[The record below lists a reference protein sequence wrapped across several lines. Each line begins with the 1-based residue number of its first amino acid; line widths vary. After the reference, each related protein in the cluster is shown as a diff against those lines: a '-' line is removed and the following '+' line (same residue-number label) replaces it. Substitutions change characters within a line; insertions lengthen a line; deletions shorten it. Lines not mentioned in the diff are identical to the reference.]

1 MLSRRGLRIKAMQT
15 LYIVSSTDNMD
26 VRSALKQ
33 LNYSINNSHLAYL
46 YGLHFI
52 TELAHQV
59 DLEAHIKKNKYL
71 PSELDLNFPV
81 KFFRNHL
88 INTLWENQ
96 YFQSKLKKEKLFD
109 WVDEEIVKMIYNQ
122 MKEFKPYEKYAAE
135 ISDET
140 GDKKIVQEIFENFLL
155 KNEYFDEHMENVVGT
170 WADDE
175 FIVKG
180 LMEEFFRAKYIST
193 QNEKLL
199 FDFHISDEEQRF
211 ADTLVGKTMEE
222 DSYFD
227 ELIKSKL
234 QNWELDRVSLIDRIL
249 MKMAITE
256 FLFIPTIP
264 IKVTIN
270 EYLDIS
276 KLYSTPKSREFIN
289 GILDKLMNEMKS
301 TGQIIKTGRGL
312 IE

>member
-15 LYIVSSTDNMD
+15 LYIVSSNENMD

-59 DLEAHIKKNKYL
+59 DLEATMKKNKYI
-71 PSELDLNFPV
+71 PSEQDLAFPV
-81 KFFRNHL
+81 KFFKNNL
-88 INTLWENQ
+88 VNDLWENQ
-96 YFQSKLKKEKLFD
+96 YFQSKLKKENLLD
-109 WVDEEIVKMIYNQ
+109 WVDEEIVKLIYTQ
-122 MKEFKPYEKYAAE
+122 MKSFPLYATYANTAE
-135 ISDET
+135 DET
-140 GDKKIVQEIFENFLL
+140 GDKKIVQEIFEQFLL
-155 KNEYFDEHMENVVGT
+155 KNEYFDEHMENVVAT

-180 LMEEFFRAKYIST
+180 LMDEFFKTKAITPLNERA
-193 QNEKLL
+193 L
-199 FDFHISDEEQRF
+199 FDFHISDEEQLF
-211 ADTLVGKTMEE
+211 ADTLVAKTMEE
-222 DSYFD
+222 NAYYD

-256 FLFIPTIP
+256 FLHIPTIP
-264 IKVTIN
+264 TKVTIN

-289 GILDKLMNEMKS
+289 GILDKLMNEMKVS
-301 TGQIIKTGRGL
+301 GLIIKTGRGL